1 MKHILILLLLLSGC
15 ASVKEE
21 TLVCIGFC
29 ASSKVE
35 TKAREADT
43 LKVHKDD

>member
-1 MKHILILLLLLSGC
+1 MKYLLALLLFVSGC

-29 ASSKVE
+29 AQTEVE
-35 TKAREADT
+35 TKAKEVN
-43 LKVHKDD
+43 K

>member
-1 MKHILILLLLLSGC
+1 MKFLLALLLLVSGC

-29 ASSKVE
+29 AQTEVE
-35 TKAREADT
+35 TKTKET
-43 LKVHKDD
+43 KQ

>member
-1 MKHILILLLLLSGC
+1 VKYILILLLFFSGC

-29 ASSKVE
+29 AHSTVE
-35 TKAREADT
+35 TKAGEADT

>member
-1 MKHILILLLLLSGC
+1 MKYLLALLLFVSGC

-29 ASSKVE
+29 AQTEVE
-35 TKAREADT
+35 TKTKET
-43 LKVHKDD
+43 KQ